1 VSTQTNG
8 TGIPAR
14 VVSVSYIGAATR
26 LGLDAEGLRL
36 HATVPAG
43 VTVPEQ
49 GADVVLSFG
58 VNALHVMEA
67 DA

>member
-1 VSTQTNG
+1 M
-8 TGIPAR
+8 
-14 VVSVSYIGAATR
+14 VSVSYIGAATR

-58 VNALHVMEA
+58 ANALHVMEA